1 VPLDEPSKNWIIS
14 HRGLWK
20 SKVEQNSPQA
30 FRNAAANGFAIETDV
45 RDHQGELVVSH
56 DVVSSFGSINFLE
69 MDGFTKFALNI
80 KEDGLFAHFERVRSK
95 IESSSS
101 FLFDGSIPQM
111 YQVRKVGLP
120 HALRLS
126 EFEKEIP
133 WKSQY
138 LWIDGFDSDWWMN
151 SNWILR
157 KLDEFNCIFVSPEL
171 HGREH
176 RAAFDWFAELK
187 KHKGYNFSVCTDY
200 PLELQ
205 EISSE

>member
-1 VPLDEPSKNWIIS
+1 
-14 HRGLWK
+14 
-20 SKVEQNSPQA
+20 
-30 FRNAAANGFAIETDV
+30 
-45 RDHQGELVVSH
+45 
-56 DVVSSFGSINFLE
+56 
-69 MDGFTKFALNI
+69 
-80 KEDGLFAHFERVRSK
+80 
-95 IESSSS
+95 
-101 FLFDGSIPQM
+101 M
-111 YQVRKVGLP
+111 YQVRKAGLP

-151 SNWILR
+151 ANLILK
-157 KLDEFNCIFVSPEL
+157 KLEEFNCIFVSPEL

-187 KHKGYNFSVCTDY
+187 KHRGYVFSVCTDY